1 MHPLNQS
8 FETPALQDW
17 QERVAKDLKGR
28 DFERALVTRTLEGL
42 KIQPLYTQAP
52 DRPPGLP
59 GQAPYARG
67 ATALGG
73 TRSLW
78 QMRQVANT
86 PALASEALQLGASA
100 VAVTDPSQLQ
110 GILEVVDS
118 TLAPV
123 HLHGRASAAARDA
136 HGWGLRGGLGVSVA
150 TDMARD
156 GGLPV
161 PLEQAWEQAA
171 WAVENTPAPGPAGPS
186 FGLAIDS
193 SVFHHAGADEASD
206 IALTLSALAQT
217 LRALEPLGQ
226 SPEQVLAATELRV
239 ALDARMLLGVAK
251 LRALRICFSQLAQA
265 CGCDVAPQLHAQ
277 LSARVQTRRDV
288 WVNIL
293 RNSVAVF
300 AGAVGGA
307 QAITSSPFADCQEE
321 SDQRLARRIARNTQL
336 VLAQESHL
344 ARVMDPAGGAY
355 ALETWTQEL
364 AQAAWTQ
371 FQRIE
376 AAGGLFASLR
386 NGRIQGALQA
396 VATKRQSRV
405 ASRAQPITGVSE
417 FPLVGERRPALRPA
431 PPAPPQPEHEQVQA
445 LNPLRD
451 AAVYEALRD
460 HADRAQDRGVLLACI
475 GTPAAHSARLGFASN
490 LVQAG
495 GFEPVPMEITLE
507 SANSVVPKSGCT
519 RVVLCGSDA
528 DYATQVAPLTRQL
541 LLLGVKQVFVAGK
554 PPKDP
559 EAWSDVSGYMF
570 YRCDALSVLR
580 AMWGLS

>member
-17 QERVAKDLKGR
+17 QERVTQDLKGR
-28 DFERALVTRTLEGL
+28 DFERALLTRTLEGL

-52 DRPPGLP
+52 KGPLSLP
-59 GQAPYARG
+59 GQAPYLRG

-78 QMRQVANT
+78 QMRQIANT
-86 PALASEALQLGASA
+86 PELASEALQLGASA
-100 VAVTDPSQLQ
+100 IAVTDPSQLQ
-110 GILEVVDS
+110 GVLEVVDS

-123 HLHGRASAAARDA
+123 HLHGRANAHARDA
-136 HGWGLRGGLGVSVA
+136 AAWGLHGGLGISVA
-150 TDMARD
+150 TDLARD
-156 GGLPV
+156 GGLSK
-161 PLEQAWEQAA
+161 PLDQAWEEAS
-171 WAVENTPAPGPAGPS
+171 WALHNTPNTTGLA
-186 FGLAIDS
+186 LAIDS
-193 SVFHHAGADEASD
+193 TVFHHAGADEASD
-206 IALTLSALAQT
+206 IALSLAALAET
-217 LRALEPLGQ
+217 LRALEPLGH
-226 SPEQVLAATELRV
+226 SPEAVLAATELRV

-251 LRALRICFSQLAQA
+251 LRALRLGFSQLTQA
-265 CGCDVAPQLHAQ
+265 CGCDVAPSVHAQ

-307 QAITSSPFADCQEE
+307 QAITSLPFADCQEE

-355 ALETWTQEL
+355 ALETWTHEL
-364 AQAAWTQ
+364 AQAAWSQ

-396 VATKRQSRV
+396 VATKRQSRI

-417 FPLVGERRPALRPA
+417 FPLVGERRPALRPV
-431 PPAPPQPEHEQVQA
+431 PPTPPQPAHEHLQA

-495 GFEPVPMEITLE
+495 GFEPVPMEITVDTV
-507 SANSVVPKSGCT
+507 NSVVPKSGCS

-528 DYATQVAPLTRQL
+528 NYATQVAPLARQL

-559 EAWSDVSGYMF
+559 QAWPDVSGYMF

-580 AMWGLS
+580 ALWGLT